1 MPSLALL
8 RVAAGAAAEW
18 CAARYWE
25 PQSAVLATKRG
36 ATAAALRELA
46 AAHVPA
52 APGPRRSNAAAV
64 ARDSDGDEDGEEEEE
79 EAVAPADA
87 PRVGPS
93 ASALRRRR
101 GAALRQLADLVPPAG
116 APLLV
121 APLLDDG
128 LLAPPAQAE
137 PPPPLPPQP
146 QLPTP
151 PPVDDSAWEATLRT
165 LARRWP
171 PLPWLLLAGAVRR
184 LSGGGGGIADD
195 VPMPDALRAAALG
208 AWVSRLAALASAPPG
223 GSPPLSAAQRRGVM
237 RALLATPA
245 ASPGAA
251 AAAAA
256 AAAAVAQPQRGAAP
270 AAPINA
276 AAGGVDALAAAEA
289 EVRALK
295 RRRADAESSDA
306 VPQPSNMPLPWT
318 RVADWTPCAIGAPP
332 PWVLTLDGAPEL
344 EPSARLPPPMLCSA
358 LFPDSNAPRDG
369 TAASPL
375 PLRIGAWAGD
385 GGAEDAS
392 DDGDSASG
400 DDDTPDDVADVDAD
414 GLQAGVAAWALPG
427 AVFEA
432 PRRSAPRPAIAAQL
446 L

>member
-1 MPSLALL
+1 
-8 RVAAGAAAEW
+8 
-18 CAARYWE
+18 
-25 PQSAVLATKRG
+25 
-36 ATAAALRELA
+36 
-46 AAHVPA
+46 
-52 APGPRRSNAAAV
+52 
-64 ARDSDGDEDGEEEEE
+64 
-79 EAVAPADA
+79 
-87 PRVGPS
+87 
-93 ASALRRRR
+93 
-101 GAALRQLADLVPPAG
+101 
-116 APLLV
+116 
-121 APLLDDG
+121 
-128 LLAPPAQAE
+128 
-137 PPPPLPPQP
+137 
-146 QLPTP
+146 
-151 PPVDDSAWEATLRT
+151 
-165 LARRWP
+165 
-171 PLPWLLLAGAVRR
+171 
-184 LSGGGGGIADD
+184 
-195 VPMPDALRAAALG
+195 
-208 AWVSRLAALASAPPG
+208 
-223 GSPPLSAAQRRGVM
+223 M

-256 AAAAVAQPQRGAAP
+256 AAAVAQPRGAAP
-270 AAPINA
+270 APAP

-295 RRRADAESSDA
+295 RRRANVEACDA
-306 VPQPSNMPLPWT
+306 PQPAPTGVLLPWT

-392 DDGDSASG
+392 DGGSG
-400 DDDTPDDVADVDAD
+400 DDDAPDDTADAD
-414 GLQAGVAAWALPG
+414 ADAGEAGGVAAWALPG

-432 PRRSAPRPAIAAQL
+432 PRHSAPRPAIAAQL